1 VLSGRTP
8 LTEGAFSTL
17 RASNRKMERHRVSI
31 LLPAAALAAA
41 LLLCAACVRA
51 DGTSIPHGTLEL
63 IAEKQWLAA
72 GQTANV
78 GLRIELEKG
87 WHVYWVNPGDSGE
100 PPRVKWDLPA
110 GVNAGAVEWPAP
122 KRLGTPSI
130 VDYGY
135 EDAVML
141 IIPLRIDA
149 ALAVPT
155 NARIAAE
162 VKVLVCREMC
172 IPGKAQLSLTLP
184 VKTGVPPA
192 DARHVEIF
200 SAARKAQ
207 PRPAPTSW
215 KCRVADA
222 KGSFVLTANP
232 GQRVAAATFFPLAES
247 QVSNAAPQHFE
258 AMPTGFRLKLQKS
271 DQLLK
276 PIERLR
282 GVLVVPG
289 QQAYTI
295 DVPVTNSGAAANTP

>member
-1 VLSGRTP
+1 
-8 LTEGAFSTL
+8 
-17 RASNRKMERHRVSI
+17 MERGNRALI
-31 LLPAAALAAA
+31 LLPAVALAAA
-41 LLLCAACVRA
+41 LLLCGVGARA
-51 DGTSIPHGTLEL
+51 DGTPIPHGTLEL

-72 GQTANV
+72 GATANL
-78 GLRIELEKG
+78 GLRFELEKG

-110 GVNAGAVEWPAP
+110 GVTVGEVEWPAP

-135 EDAVML
+135 EDAATL
-141 IIPLRIDA
+141 IVPLRTAA
-149 ALAVPT
+149 ALTAQQ

-162 VKVLVCREMC
+162 VKVLICREMC

-192 DARHVEIF
+192 NATHAELF
-200 SAARKAQ
+200 SAARKAL
-207 PRPAPTSW
+207 PRAAPSSW
-215 KCRVADA
+215 KFRVAGA

-232 GQRVAAATFFPLAES
+232 GQRVTAATFFPLGES
-247 QVSNAAPQHFE
+247 QVSNAAPQNFE
-258 AMPTGFRLKLQKS
+258 ATPTGFRLTLQKS

-282 GVLVVPG
+282 GVLVVTG
-289 QQAYTI
+289 QPAYTI
-295 DVPVTNSGAAANTP
+295 DVPVTNPGATAKTQ